1 MMLNFILLTKA
12 MTSTIPSPAA
22 TKILARMQRKTPKA
36 RMMVLSRQS
45 NHFQYSVCGSTQ
57 LNRLMAKSMPLPKKI
72 SVTS

>member
-1 MMLNFILLTKA
+1 
-12 MTSTIPSPAA
+12 
-22 TKILARMQRKTPKA
+22 
-36 RMMVLSRQS
+36 MMVLSRQS